1 MSFTVC
7 RDGDVYEGVYE
18 GERPI
23 ADTRMD
29 YGGRVPC
36 ETKPEL

>member
-7 RDGDVYEGVYE
+7 RDGDVYE